1 MTFRTTLFQA
11 LTGAD
16 VAHCNGRRV
25 MATLLDDTTPIPP
38 FVDLDDGTT
47 LRIEDAEIAVD
58 ADGRA
63 YTEQAGHAKAIVWRF
78 LALQPIT
85 VSSVQ
90 AIQPHA
96 PRVGAVITR
105 LRQIEAQDRRQYG

>member
-11 LTGAD
+11 LACAD
-16 VAHCNGRRV
+16 VIQCNGRRV
-25 MATLLDDTTPIPP
+25 VAKLLSHSTPIPP
-38 FVDLDDGTT
+38 FVDLDDGST

-63 YTEQAGHAKAIVWRF
+63 YTPQDGAEAIVWRF
-78 LALQPIT
+78 LALQPLQAGT
-85 VSSVQ
+85 VPALQ
-90 AIQPHA
+90 APA
-96 PRVGAVITR
+96 PRVGAVISR